1 MAGETLR
8 LVQFV
13 NEAGKRAVGVPDA
26 DGKALTL
33 LKNAASVYELAN
45 AAIAGGGSLA
55 AAVKERLTQQS
66 ESYDKAAAEQRL
78 LPPIDHA
85 DPAHCWV
92 TGTGLT
98 YRQSA
103 KARDD
108 MHVEAAGAAKPKT
121 DSMRMY
127 ELGLE
132 GGRPAPGKVGAQPEW
147 FYKGDGSCVVASERP
162 LEMPDFALDGS
173 EEPEIVGLY
182 IVDAKGNPWRV
193 GYTLGN
199 EFSDHI
205 MERQNYLYLAHS
217 KLRQCSIG
225 PELLVGTLPDDM
237 EGTSRVL
244 RNGKL
249 LWEKAI
255 RTGETNMNHTLANL
269 EHHHFKYAMFRRPG
283 DVHVHYYGAAALSF
297 AEGIRTQAGDVFEVE
312 VPHFG
317 RPLRNALAVGAAPV
331 PAVRAL

>member
-8 LVQFV
+8 LVQFIR
-13 NEAGKRAVGVPDA
+13 ESGERAVGVPDA
-26 DGKALTL
+26 DGKSLTV
-33 LKNAASVYELAN
+33 LKGVATVYELAQG
-45 AAIAGGGSLA
+45 AIGRGASLA
-55 AAVKERLTQQS
+55 AAVQERLTKQG

-78 LPPIDHA
+78 LPPIDHSDA
-85 DPAHCWV
+85 AHCWV

-108 MHVEAAGAAKPKT
+108 MHVDTGAAAKPKT

-132 GGRPAPGKVGAQPEW
+132 GGKPAPGKVGVQPEW
-147 FYKGDGSCVVASERP
+147 FYKGDGSCIVASERP
-162 LEMPDFALDGS
+162 LEMPDFSLDGS

-182 IVDAKGNPWRV
+182 VVDGQGNPWRV

-225 PELLVGTLPDDM
+225 PELLVGALPAAM

-244 RNGKL
+244 RDGKV

-255 RTGETNMNHTLANL
+255 HTGESAMNHSLANL

-283 DVHVHYYGAAALSF
+283 DVHVHYFGAAALSF
-297 AEGIRTQAGDVFEVE
+297 AEGIRTQAGDVFEVA
-312 VPHFG
+312 VPQFG
-317 RPLRNALAVGAAPV
+317 RPLRNALAVAAAPV
-331 PAVRAL
+331 PTVRAL